1 MNQPEKVF
9 QRLHADGWL
18 VLSGPLPSLGGETP
32 QFAERLLEK
41 VDLSR
46 LPLFL
51 TTEETID
58 TSMRQFIGDLETLL
72 DVPVTVIQ
80 VHRAL
85 KAELDEA
92 CMTASLIVLAGG
104 RISEWIKVFDPSI
117 SGLKPEQIVDEGRL
131 VLVTG
136 PAASILGSWTFLDK
150 EVQLVPGLGWLKG
163 AVVLPE
169 VSRPMESPAIKQLL
183 SQQKYSYALGI
194 PRGAILAMGP
204 RGEIEV
210 WSDTAPAVALG
221 IGWGEA

>member
-1 MNQPEKVF
+1 MSQPVKVF
-9 QRLHADGWL
+9 QRLQADGWL
-18 VLSGPLPSLGGETP
+18 VLSGQLPSLGGETP

-41 VDLSR
+41 VNLSR

-51 TTEETID
+51 TLDETVD
-58 TSMRQFIGDLETLL
+58 NSMRQFIDDLETLL

-85 KAELDEA
+85 KVELDEA

-104 RISEWIKVFDPSI
+104 RMNEWIKVFDPST
-117 SGLKPEQIVDEGRL
+117 SDLKPEQMIGEGRL

-136 PAASILGSWTFLDK
+136 SAASTLGSWTFLDK
-150 EVQLVPGLGWLKG
+150 EAQPIPGLGWLTG

-169 VSRPMESPAIKQLL
+169 VSHPTESPAVKQFL
-183 SQQKYSYALGI
+183 SQQKFSYALGI

-210 WSDTAPAVALG
+210 WGDTAPAVALG
-221 IGWGEA
+221 IGWGEV